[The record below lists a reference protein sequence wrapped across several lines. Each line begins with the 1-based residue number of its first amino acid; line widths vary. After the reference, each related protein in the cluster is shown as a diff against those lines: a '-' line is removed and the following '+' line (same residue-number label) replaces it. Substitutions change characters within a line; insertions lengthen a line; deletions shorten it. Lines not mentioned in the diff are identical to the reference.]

1 MATILIYI
9 HDPMCSWCYAFD
21 SSLTALQKE
30 LPEFIRIKK
39 IAGGLAPDTTNPMPL
54 ELQQKIQQTWRRIEQ
69 TVPNMQFN
77 YDFWMIN
84 TPVRSTY
91 PACRAVLAARQQ
103 GDDVEDKMIGAIQT
117 AYYQKAKNPSLE
129 STLLEC
135 ALEVGLDANR
145 FADDL
150 TSNEIEEE
158 LQNEIRIARKLGVI
172 SYPSLLL
179 EHNGR
184 LFPVTVDYL
193 DHETMIREIVS
204 ILDNPPAVSC

>member
-1 MATILIYI
+1 MVTTLLYIY
-9 HDPMCSWCYAFD
+9 DPMSSWCYAFAP
-21 SSLTALQKE
+21 SLHTLQKE

-39 IAGGLAPDTTNPMPL
+39 IAGGLAPDTTNPMPV
-54 ELQQKIQQTWRRIEQ
+54 ELQQKIQETWRRIEQ
-69 TVPNMQFN
+69 TVPNIQFN
-77 YDFWMIN
+77 NEFWIIN

-91 PACRAVLAARQQ
+91 PACRAILAARQQ
-103 GDDVEDKMIGAIQT
+103 GADFEDKMIGVIQAT
-117 AYYQKAKNPSLE
+117 YYQKAKNPSRQ

-179 EHNGR
+179 EQNGC
-184 LFPVTVDYL
+184 LFPVSVDYL

-204 ILDNPPAVSC
+204 ILDNPSAISC

>member
-1 MATILIYI
+1 MFYI
-9 HDPMCSWCYAFD
+9 HDPMCSWCYAFAP
-21 SSLTALQKE
+21 SLHTLQKE
-30 LPEFIRIKK
+30 LPDFIRIKK
-39 IAGGLAPDTTNPMPL
+39 IVGGLAPDTTNPMPV

-77 YDFWMIN
+77 FDFWRIN

-91 PACRAVLAARQQ
+91 PACRAVLAAKQQ
-103 GDDVEDKMIGAIQT
+103 GVNFEDKMIGTIQT
-117 AYYQKAKNPSLE
+117 AYYQNAKNPSLE

-150 TSNEIEEE
+150 TSNEIEEK

-172 SYPSLLL
+172 TYPSLLL

-184 LFPVTVDYL
+184 LFPVDVDYI

-204 ILDNPPAVSC
+204 ILDKPSGVSYL

>member
-1 MATILIYI
+1 MVTTLLYI
-9 HDPMCSWCYAFD
+9 HDPMCSWCYAFV

-30 LPEFIRIKK
+30 LPDFIRIKK
-39 IAGGLAPDTTNPMPL
+39 IVGGLAPDTTNPMPV

-77 YDFWMIN
+77 FVFWRIN

-91 PACRAVLAARQQ
+91 PACRAVLAVKQQ
-103 GDDVEDKMIGAIQT
+103 GVNFEDKMIGTIQT
-117 AYYQKAKNPSLE
+117 AYYQNAKNPSLE

-150 TSNEIEEE
+150 TSYEIEEK

-184 LFPVTVDYL
+184 LFPITVDYL

>member
-1 MATILIYI
+1 MVTTLFYI

-39 IAGGLAPDTTNPMPL
+39 IVGGLAPDTTQPMPV
-54 ELQQKIQQTWRRIEQ
+54 ELQQNIQQTWRRIEK

-77 YDFWMIN
+77 YDFWIIN
-84 TPVRSTY
+84 SPVRSTY
-91 PACRAVLAARQQ
+91 PACRAILAARQQ
-103 GDDVEDKMIGAIQT
+103 GADFENKMIGAIQI

-135 ALEVGLDANR
+135 ALEAGLDANR

-179 EHNGR
+179 EQNGC

-204 ILDNPPAVSC
+204 ILDNPPAVLC

>member
-1 MATILIYI
+1 MGGSFE
-9 HDPMCSWCYAFD
+9 PEYAD
-21 SSLTALQKE
+21 I
-30 LPEFIRIKK
+30 IRIKT
-39 IAGGLAPDTTNPMPL
+39 IVGGLAPDTTKLMPV
-54 ELQQKIQQTWRRIEQ
+54 ELQQKIKQTWHRIEQ
-69 TVPNMQFN
+69 TVPNMLFN
-77 YDFWMIN
+77 YDFWIIN

-103 GDDVEDKMIGAIQT
+103 GADVEDKMIGAIQT

-150 TSNEIEEE
+150 TSNEIEEV
-158 LQNEIRIARKLGVI
+158 LQNEIRKARKLGVI

-204 ILDNPPAVSC
+204 ILDNPPAVLC